1 MTSLTTRV
9 AVFCG
14 LSGLVAAGIATAAIV
29 SSDRMGQQLET
40 VGTTAVALRNHTV
53 GDMLHDSLRADVYA
67 AFFAA
72 ERGGSRD
79 EALKEAR
86 GHAQDFRDRIAAN
99 HALELPPTVHE
110 ELGKLDEPLSA
121 YIAQAER
128 IVDLAFRNSASGE
141 AEIKTFVQRFEALEH
156 AMDAAGDVIEEE
168 AKAEEARAQS
178 LGRLATMVAT
188 GGLALALVMAFA
200 MVMLIK
206 RSVLTPLLEIGVT
219 MRKLSAGDKNISVP
233 YTARHDEIGDMAQSI
248 LVFHEAILERDR
260 LMQAGMGQ
268 EKRSAESRRRVLDQM
283 IVQINSVVDGAAR
296 GDFAMRVSQS
306 FDEPELKEVSARL
319 NQLVATVETG
329 LGETVSALGT
339 LAGGDLTVRVTGSY
353 NGAFRVLSDGTNNLA
368 DRLAQ
373 AMSQLMTAASAVDTA
388 TGEIA
393 AGIDDLAERTA
404 DQATTVNE
412 TCDALGTFSASIRDN
427 AQRASAAAKTVQ
439 AAEEQ
444 AQNGGSVL
452 GSAREA
458 MQRISSSSGRISD
471 IVELIDGIAFQT
483 NLLALNAAVE
493 AARAGDV
500 GRGFAVVAS
509 EVRTLAQRAAGASQE
524 IKSLI
529 GQAQAEIVT
538 GVSLVEETSTHLE
551 GIFSAVSDVTRV
563 MTGIADASR
572 EQADTVADLTD
583 AVNKMGDMAQ
593 QNAALVEETH
603 AAILTTKQETQQ
615 LTSLAGSF
623 RLLESP
629 GKAARPTRRAA

>member
-1 MTSLTTRV
+1 
-9 AVFCG
+9 
-14 LSGLVAAGIATAAIV
+14 
-29 SSDRMGQQLET
+29 
-40 VGTTAVALRNHTV
+40 
-53 GDMLHDSLRADVYA
+53 
-67 AFFAA
+67 
-72 ERGGSRD
+72 
-79 EALKEAR
+79 
-86 GHAQDFRDRIAAN
+86 
-99 HALELPPTVHE
+99 
-110 ELGKLDEPLSA
+110 
-121 YIAQAER
+121 
-128 IVDLAFRNSASGE
+128 
-141 AEIKTFVQRFEALEH
+141 
-156 AMDAAGDVIEEE
+156 
-168 AKAEEARAQS
+168 
-178 LGRLATMVAT
+178 
-188 GGLALALVMAFA
+188 
-200 MVMLIK
+200 MLIK
-206 RSVLTPLLEIGVT
+206 RSLLDPIREIGTT
-219 MRKLSAGDKNISVP
+219 MRKLSSGNRDITVP
-233 YTARHDEIGDMAQSI
+233 YADRKDEIGDMAQSI

-306 FDEPELKEVSARL
+306 FDEPELKEVSVRL
-319 NQLVATVETG
+319 NQLIQTVESG

-353 NGAFRVLSDGTNNLA
+353 DGAFRVLSDGTNNLA
-368 DRLAQ
+368 DRLAH
-373 AMSQLMTAASAVDTA
+373 AMSQLMTAATAVDTA

-412 TCDALGTFSASIRDN
+412 TCDALGTFSGSIRDN
-427 AQRASAAAKTVQ
+427 AQRASAAAQTVR

-444 AQNGGSVL
+444 AHNGGSVL
-452 GSAREA
+452 GAAREA

-524 IKSLI
+524 IKGLI

-551 GIFSAVSDVTRV
+551 GIFTAVSDVTRV

-572 EQADTVADLTD
+572 EQADAVTDLTD

-615 LTSLAGSF
+615 LTALAGSF
-623 RLLESP
+623 RLADAQR
-629 GKAARPTRRAA
+629 KAARPARRAA